1 MQKIVPTGKL
11 NNEGDEIVLDDIDV
25 YTFYGSYRK
34 TYVLSFS
41 ISAVG
46 GGDAWL
52 ALSVFKM
59 DDFEIDLNV
68 EWLPDVWNDNVFYS
82 LEEAYNIGLLTMN
95 DLIKIK
101 DIESQLLPYK

>member
-46 GGDAWL
+46 GGDA
-52 ALSVFKM
+52 
-59 DDFEIDLNV
+59 
-68 EWLPDVWNDNVFYS
+68 
-82 LEEAYNIGLLTMN
+82 
-95 DLIKIK
+95 
-101 DIESQLLPYK
+101 